1 MLNKA
6 TKSNR
11 KVKLIKRTARIAKT
25 GATLSRKLLVQLLI
39 IPFVSLSLISCESE
53 EFKDDGSENEV
64 EAIFTSTINRNK
76 QEYLTTRATGVSW
89 NKSDAVGIFAIKN
102 GQSLSE
108 TSIYKE
114 YRNVKYI
121 NHTTGEQVTF
131 EVNDNKITFPYN
143 GDKLDFVA
151 YYPYN
156 PTGSDFILPIDISDQ
171 EQRSAI
177 DVMYSTAYS
186 YSSELPVVPLNF
198 VHVLSLYEL
207 NITSNE
213 DINLKGAKVEID
225 NARINASLNLVDGTV
240 TIGEEMQTVSPVIS
254 YDSIANRLT
263 ASTVLL
269 PGQELSDLKVNIVLS
284 DESSYVWTPEKH
296 SLLPD
301 VKQVYLMNLTHE
313 EVKLISGGFTIKD
326 WDVVIDDTVINLTPV
341 STDTTEVSGDP
352 ELPDLNL
359 GNGTIE
365 KPYTVIQA
373 IDNQP
378 AVAVWVEGYITGFA
392 EGFGYSL
399 TLNTDTELDGALYS
413 IVLSEEATETDIKL
427 MLPIDISN
435 SSESVLA
442 SLNLKEN
449 SQMLG
454 QKVKILCDL
463 AHFKGVPGGTNPTD
477 YVIY

>member
-1 MLNKA
+1 MLKLA
-6 TKSNR
+6 IKSNR
-11 KVKLIKRTARIAKT
+11 KVKLIKRTARITKT

-53 EFKDDGSENEV
+53 EFKDDGSENEL

-131 EVNDNKITFPYN
+131 EANDNKITFPYN

-177 DVMYSTAYS
+177 DVMYATAYS

-198 VHVLSLYEL
+198 THVLSLYEL
-207 NITSNE
+207 NLTSDE
-213 DINLKGAKVEID
+213 DINLQGAIVEID

-240 TIGEEMQTVSPVIS
+240 TVGEEKQTVSPVIS

-269 PGQELSDLKVNIVLS
+269 PGQDLSDLKVNIIIP
-284 DESSYVWTPEKH
+284 DGGSYVWTPEKH

-352 ELPDLNL
+352 ELTDNNL
-359 GNGTIE
+359 GNGTKE
-365 KPYTVIQA
+365 SPYTVSQA
-373 IDNQP
+373 INNKSSVP
-378 AVAVWVEGYITGFA
+378 VWVEGYIVGFA
-392 EGFGYSL
+392 DGYRTSMV
-399 TLNTDTELDGALYS
+399 LNTNTETDDALNN
-413 IVLSEEATETDIKL
+413 IVLSEDSTETDIKL
-427 MLPIDISN
+427 MLPIDIIN
-435 SSESVLA
+435 SSESLSA
-442 SLNLKEN
+442 SLNLKQN
-449 SQMLG
+449 SHMLG
-454 QKVKILCDL
+454 QKVKVLCDL
-463 AHFKGVPGGTNPTD
+463 DSYKGNPGGTNATD